1 VAKLSGRTYSFVM
14 EIVLDEA
21 GKAAVDGSGRP
32 LGRSS
37 IPRSVVSAAD
47 ALSVEVE
54 RWIDELRSR
63 HEQ

>member
-1 VAKLSGRTYSFVM
+1 M